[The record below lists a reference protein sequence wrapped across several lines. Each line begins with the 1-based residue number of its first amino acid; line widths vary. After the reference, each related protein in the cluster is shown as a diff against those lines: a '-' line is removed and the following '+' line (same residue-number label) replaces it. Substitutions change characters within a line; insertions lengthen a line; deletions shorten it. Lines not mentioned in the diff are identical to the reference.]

1 MNHSQLNPSTTPNSN
16 PTHSTAHAIRS
27 NVVPATPHTVIH
39 NGVPCVAIPVN
50 KYQDLFDDVE
60 VIKSALMDYY
70 HLIALLATNQTQN
83 TLKAWT
89 VDSLHSVM
97 HLNLDIHTD
106 IMSNLVNRL
115 TEYLP
120 PDHPNHK
127 AQTA

>member
-1 MNHSQLNPSTTPNSN
+1 MNQSTCNPSPACN
-16 PTHSTAHAIRS
+16 PTHSTPHAIRS

-39 NGVPCVAIPVN
+39 NGVPCVAIPIN

-60 VIKSALMDYY
+60 VIKSALYDYY

-106 IMSNLVNRL
+106 IVSSLVNRL

-127 AQTA
+127 PQTA

>member
-1 MNHSQLNPSTTPNSN
+1 MNQSTHNASPACN
-16 PTHSTAHAIRS
+16 PTHSTAHPIRS

-39 NGVPCVAIPVN
+39 NGVPCVAIPIN
-50 KYQDLFDDVE
+50 KYQDLFGDVE
-60 VIKSALMDYY
+60 CIKSALMDYY

-106 IMSNLVNRL
+106 IVSSLVDSL
-115 TEYLP
+115 AKYLP

-127 AQTA
+127 PQTA

>member
-1 MNHSQLNPSTTPNSN
+1 MNQSNQTPSQT

-39 NGVPCVAIPVN
+39 NGEVCVAIPVN
-50 KYQDLFDDVE
+50 KYQDLFGDVE
-60 VIKSALMDYY
+60 CIKSALMDYY
-70 HLIALLATNQTQN
+70 HLIALLATNQSQN

-106 IMSNLVNRL
+106 IVSSLVDRL
-115 TEYLP
+115 AKYLP
-120 PDHPNHK
+120 LDHPNHK